1 MSILYITTSMFV
13 LISIMLIFAYW
24 SGGKVQEKYASFEK
38 DNEVKFNK
46 VYIAYLKN
54 DPYQFL
60 QRLYKPTKLLITD
73 NELLILGK
81 NRVFVFVIHMI
92 GISSV
97 INIKN
102 ITSII
107 GIKHAHSK
115 GILYNFYFLMN
126 LVLHRSY
133 LVAA

>member
-1 MSILYITTSMFV
+1 MFV
-13 LISIMLIFAYW
+13 LITIMLIFAYW
-24 SGGKVQEKYASFEK
+24 AGGKVQEKYTSFEQ
-38 DNEVKFNK
+38 DNNMKFNK

-81 NRVFVFVIHMI
+81 NRIFVFVIHMM
-92 GISSV
+92 GVSSV

-102 ITSII
+102 ITSIQRNDNVI
-107 GIKHAHSK
+107 D
-115 GILYNFYFLMN
+115 L
-126 LVLHRSY
+126 SY
-133 LVAA
+133 TNEAGKKMAVCLFGKDSLEIMGHLQS